1 MAARLIAGTAATIVC
16 AATVVQI
23 AAPPNPLVLYNPSES
38 APVGWY
44 RIDADGAVKRGAM
57 VAAYAPDEARL
68 LAHERGYLPSH
79 IPLIKTV
86 WAVAGE
92 EICSE
97 GGVIRAPNRPDIY
110 ALAQDGSGRE
120 MPVWTGCIV
129 LRSDEIFLVSTDVQ
143 TSFDSRYFGPVPVK
157 NVLGTVVFVG
167 PEPDQSDTSGAQ
179 TGRARDE
186 RQ

>member
-1 MAARLIAGTAATIVC
+1 MAARLIAGTAAAIVC
-16 AATVVQI
+16 VAAVVQV

-44 RIDADGAVKRGAM
+44 RIDADGTVKRGVM

-68 LAHERGYLPSH
+68 LADERGYLPSH

-157 NVLGTVVFVG
+157 NVLGTVDFVG
-167 PEPDQSDTSGAQ
+167 PEPDQSGAFGAQ